1 MSTANLSRAMG
12 AAVLWANASP
22 SAETRLRRLAI
33 LSWKMGYDN
42 DRFPTLAKLAAS
54 LGMSRQAA
62 HQAVDDMQAFC
73 LARVADPVDA
83 RDKVEGTHRNQDSD
97 SDYEHLD

>member
-1 MSTANLSRAMG
+1 MSTPDLSRAMG

-22 SAETRLRRLAI
+22 SAATRLRRLAI
-33 LSWKMGYDN
+33 LSWRMGFDQ
-42 DRFPTLAKLAAS
+42 DRFPTLAALARS

-73 LARVADPVDA
+73 LARVAPPVDA
-83 RDKVEGTHRNQDSD
+83 RGLGENHDHEPDSENE
-97 SDYEHLD
+97 YYN